1 MELRSMPITI
11 KVTYPTYAELLK
23 KGELSLD
30 GAACADADCRA
41 ASGGEPLVLTKS
53 VVGRGVIVLER
64 DHYGVLHGR
73 RIVATI
79 VRARC
84 RRCGSRPR
92 VLPCDVLPYK
102 RYSTPIVERHM
113 TCYGGGGISLR
124 RTVLGVFVQPD
135 DAIVAHTTL
144 HGWTEGCGA
153 HALDRPGSRTD
164 GLPVSRFIAEASARD
179 PRIEELRR
187 QEIEVDPRRYRSEAR
202 RERLAAM
209 AMLLLVAAAVAVVR
223 SPDALSTCRRLALLW
238 SRSCALAFP
247 SRLPCPPIEL
257 SGSSRPASFRL
268 PQVQESDSCRHHDET
283 PSRSPPRA
291 SS

>member
-1 MELRSMPITI
+1 MPITI
-11 KVTYPTYAELLK
+11 KVTYRTYAELLK

-30 GAACADADCRA
+30 GATCADADCRA
-41 ASGGEPLVLTKS
+41 ASGEEPLVLTKS
-53 VVGRGVIVLER
+53 VVARGIVLLER
-64 DHYGVLHGR
+64 DQHGVLHGR
-73 RIVATI
+73 RIIATI

-102 RYSTPIVERHM
+102 RYSTPVVEHHM
-113 TCYGGGGISLR
+113 TCYGGGNISLR
-124 RTVLGVFVQPD
+124 STVLGVFVQPD
-135 DAIVAHTTL
+135 ETLVAHTTL

-153 HALDRPGSRTD
+153 HALDRPGSCID

-179 PRIEELRR
+179 ARIDKLRR
-187 QEIEVDPRRYRSEAR
+187 QEIQVDPRRYRSEAR

-209 AMLLLVAAAVAVVR
+209 AMLLLVAAAVAGVR
-223 SPDALSTCRRLALLW
+223 STDAISACRCLVLRW
-238 SRSCALAFP
+238 CRSCALAFP

-268 PQVQESDSCRHHDET
+268 PQVQESDACRDHDET

>member
-1 MELRSMPITI
+1 MPITI
-11 KVTYPTYAELLK
+11 KVTYRTYAELLK

-53 VVGRGVIVLER
+53 VVGRGIVLLER
-64 DHYGVLHGR
+64 DQHGVLHGR
-73 RIVATI
+73 RIIATI

-102 RYSTPIVERHM
+102 RYSTPVVERHM
-113 TCYGGGGISLR
+113 TCYGGGDISLR

-135 DAIVAHTTL
+135 EALVAHTTL

-153 HALDRPGSRTD
+153 HALDRPGSCTD
-164 GLPVSRFIAEASARD
+164 GLPVSRFVAEASVRD
-179 PRIEELRR
+179 PHIDKLRR

-209 AMLLLVAAAVAVVR
+209 AMLLLVTAAVAGVR
-223 SPDALSTCRRLALLW
+223 SPDALSACRGLVLLW
-238 SRSCALAFP
+238 SRACVLAFP

-257 SGSSRPASFRL
+257 NGSSRPASFRP
-268 PQVQESDSCRHHDET
+268 PQVQESEACRDHGAT